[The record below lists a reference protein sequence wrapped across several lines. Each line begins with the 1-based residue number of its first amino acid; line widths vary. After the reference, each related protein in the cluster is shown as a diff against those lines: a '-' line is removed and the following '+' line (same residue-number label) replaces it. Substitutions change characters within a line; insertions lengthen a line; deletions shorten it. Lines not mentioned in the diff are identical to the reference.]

1 MASPSDIARWMREQH
16 DKVEDVLAK
25 LNGRVAAIPR
35 ANVGPWIETLRDE
48 FERFRA
54 HLQKHF
60 ALEEEGGYLASVLQI
75 RPNLHDEVDRLMA
88 EHRELAQLLT
98 AIFDEVAHLRADS
111 PLHIRDACA
120 RIQNLIGILEQHE
133 DHENMLVSHVF
144 TQDMG
149 SHD

>member
-16 DKVEDVLAK
+16 AKVEAVVAK

-35 ANVGPWIETLRDE
+35 ANVGPWIEALRDE

-54 HLQKHF
+54 HMHKHI
-60 ALEEEGGYLASVLQI
+60 ALEEEGGYLASVIQL
-75 RPNLHDEVDRLMA
+75 RPTTHDEVGRLMT
-88 EHRELAQLLT
+88 EHRELALLLT
-98 AIFDEVAHLRADS
+98 SIFDEVSHLQTDS

-120 RIQNLIGILEQHE
+120 RIQNLIGMLEHHE
-133 DHENMLVSHVF
+133 NHENMLVSHVF